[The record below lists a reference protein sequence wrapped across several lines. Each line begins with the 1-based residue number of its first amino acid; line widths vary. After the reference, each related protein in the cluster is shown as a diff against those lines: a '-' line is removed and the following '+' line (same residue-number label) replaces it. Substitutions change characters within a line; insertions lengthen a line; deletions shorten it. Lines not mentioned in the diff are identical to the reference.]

1 MRNLYIYEPSVSSVD
16 SKELERVD
24 EIVNHLTNV
33 GAGITRYNLDQAKD
47 KFDENMIVKRFLEE
61 NGEDVLPITMLN
73 KEVIITRRYPAN
85 DEFYEHLVPDSDLEG
100 MDDFGDEGC
109 GCGSGSTCSC

>member
-1 MRNLYIYEPSVSSVD
+1 MRNLYIYESSPSAVD

-85 DEFYEHLVPDSDLEG
+85 DEFYEHLFPDSNLED
-100 MDDFGDEGC
+100 MDDEGGC
-109 GCGSGSTCSC
+109 DCGSGGTCGC